1 MNSNLET
8 DTYRKS
14 AIAVGVL
21 YIAATVAGVLT
32 VAPLGSLLTGP
43 DMLAKIVANER
54 QLLMAV
60 GLELVMAFAVAGV
73 AFMIYPILKEDAETK
88 LNEGLAA
95 WYLGSRITEGAL
107 FLVGILVTLSLLVLS
122 QEFVKADLPDSIYF
136 QSGGA
141 VLATAASYAVMLGQT
156 AFSIGA
162 MMLYYLLFQSNRVP
176 RWLSIWG
183 LIGAPLMLIAGFLV
197 LIDGDPSSPLSS
209 ALYAPLALQEM
220 VFALWLIVK
229 GFNPSATNSSA
240 ELNEIWRKGIT
251 T

>member
-1 MNSNLET
+1 MNNKAST
-8 DTYRKS
+8 SVYRTS
-14 AIAVGVL
+14 AIAVGAL

-32 VAPLGSLLTGP
+32 VAPLGALLSGP
-43 DMLAKIVANER
+43 DMLAKIAANAG

-73 AFMIYPILKEDAETK
+73 AFMIYPILKQDAGTK
-88 LNEGLAA
+88 FNEGLAV

-122 QEFVKADLPDSIYF
+122 QEFVKADVPESVYF

-141 VLATAASYAVMLGQT
+141 VLAMAASYAVMLGQT

-162 MMLYYLLFQSNRVP
+162 VMLYYLLLQSKRVP
-176 RWLSIWG
+176 RWLSVWG

-229 GFNPSATNSSA
+229 GFNPSAADSA
-240 ELNEIWRKGIT
+240 AKSNEVWHKGIT